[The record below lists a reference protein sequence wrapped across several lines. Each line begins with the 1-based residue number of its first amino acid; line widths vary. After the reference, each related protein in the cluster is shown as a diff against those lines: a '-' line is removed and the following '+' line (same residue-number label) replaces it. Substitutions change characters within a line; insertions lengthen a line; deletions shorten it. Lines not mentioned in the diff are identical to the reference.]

1 MFKVKKWQSP
11 RRDGFVVVYSLSHVR
26 LKFLC
31 LSLSPRVCSNSCPLS
46 HWCLPTISSSV
57 SPFSSCPQSYSAL
70 GSFLVSR
77 LFTSVG
83 QHIGGWGSASASVL
97 PMNIQG
103 WFLLGLTSLISL
115 LSKGLSRVFSN
126 TTIWKYQFGVQP
138 SLRRIW
144 SPANTLLSVL

>member
-1 MFKVKKWQSP
+1 MLLFCRPLVSNSFWPHGLQHIRLPCPSP
-11 RRDGFVVVYSLSHVR
+11 
-26 LKFLC
+26 
-31 LSLSPRVCSNSCPLS
+31 SPRVCSNSCPLS

-115 LSKGLSRVFSN
+115 LSKGLSRIFSN
-126 TTIWKYQFGVQP
+126 TTVRKHQFFGIQP
-138 SLRRIW
+138 SLW
-144 SPANTLLSVL
+144 SNSHICTWLLEKP